1 MAALPVILMV
11 ASTAVSAIGA
21 ISQGNAAAASN
32 RYNAQVAEQNSVA
45 AQQQAAASA
54 AIQQEQSRKAI
65 GASVAAYGAS
75 GFTTEGTPLDILAN
89 SASSAE
95 RDRQNILYKGQLQA
109 AGYQSQAELD
119 RASASNAEKQGYM
132 SATGILVGGGA
143 KAWDLSGGGSKPSD
157 GYRYDNWGA

>member
-1 MAALPVILMV
+1 MAALPVIMLV

-21 ISQGNAAAASN
+21 ISQGNAQASAN
-32 RYNAQVAEQNSVA
+32 RYNAQMADQNAIAS
-45 AQQQAAASA
+45 QQQAEASA
-54 AIQQEQSRKAI
+54 AIQKEQSRKAI

-89 SASSAE
+89 SASTAE

-119 RASASNAEKQGYM
+119 RASASNAERQGYM
-132 SATGILVGGGA
+132 SAAGILVGGGT
-143 KAWDLSGGGSKPSD
+143 KA
-157 GYRYDNWGA
+157 YDRWNDKGLGE